1 MPCAVCAEMKPKL
14 TSSVPG
20 QMPLIC
26 RAVQVGLLLFILRYG
41 KYDPSLNMKL

>member
-1 MPCAVCAEMKPKL
+1 MPCAVCAEMTPKP

-26 RAVQVGLLLFILRYG
+26 RAVQVLLFILRYG